1 MPNRNTHYWFC
12 FMLFVGGWGVRW
24 EGVGVEMN
32 SYLVAFHGDCEVL
45 ALGGG
50 EEMKLVE

>member
-24 EGVGVEMN
+24 EGVGVEMR
-32 SYLVAFHGDCEVL
+32 SYLVAFL
-45 ALGGG
+45 ATARSWPW
-50 EEMKLVE
+50 EEERK